1 MAQRFDWTP
10 ARNRQVLELRR
21 SGATWDTVA
30 AAIGVGRNSVI
41 DHARRLG
48 VRKRSSVGAPPP
60 PVREATDRPARP
72 SGHPDTWGLI
82 TAGTVLEGSPYPWP
96 VFDL

>member
-1 MAQRFDWTP
+1 MAQRFEWTQ
-10 ARNRQVLELRR
+10 ARNRQVLQMRGA
-21 SGATWDTVA
+21 GATWDTVA

-48 VRKRSSVGAPPP
+48 VRKRSPVGTLAAP
-60 PVREATDRPARP
+60 REATDRPARP

-82 TAGTVLEGSPYPWP
+82 TAGTVLEGAPYPWP

>member
-1 MAQRFDWTP
+1 MAQRFEWTQ
-10 ARNRQVLELRR
+10 ARNRQVLDMRR
-21 SGATWDTVA
+21 AGATWDTVA

-48 VRKRSSVGAPPP
+48 VRKRSAVGAPPP
-60 PVREATDRPARP
+60 PPREATDRPARP
-72 SGHPDTWGLI
+72 AGHPDTWGLI
-82 TAGTVLEGSPYPWP
+82 TTGTVLEGSPYPWP

>member
-1 MAQRFDWTP
+1 MAQRFAWTP
-10 ARNRQVLELRR
+10 ARNQMVLEMRR
-21 SGATWDTVA
+21 GGIKWDTIA
-30 AAIGVGRNSVI
+30 DAIGVGRNSVI

-48 VRKRSSVGAPPP
+48 VAKRSSVGTPPP
-60 PVREATDRPARP
+60 PVREAIDRPARP

-82 TAGTVLEGSPYPWP
+82 IRGTVLEGSRYPWP

>member
-1 MAQRFDWTP
+1 MAQRFEWTQT
-10 ARNRQVLELRR
+10 RNRQVMDMRR
-21 SGATWDTVA
+21 AGATWDTVA

-48 VRKRSSVGAPPP
+48 VRKRSGVGVPPP
-60 PVREATDRPARP
+60 PPREASDRPARP
-72 SGHPDTWGLI
+72 PGHPDTWELI